1 MSAKF
6 PHLDD
11 TKFPGVHT
19 VDPYRFKNNFDY
31 SRWEP
36 GTRLKLCNVNWCGD
50 YENVV
55 KFEDDAARDKYFDTI
70 SGEFVELQ
78 SAMRILPGQAIKL
91 PVPFDELVRYNYLMA
106 DFSTATSDA
115 NPINYETAK
124 HLRRFYFFVRDV
136 RYLAPNSTECVVEL
150 DTWTT
155 YINRISIQY
164 MMLERGHAPLA
175 ATDVDTYLANPVNS
189 NRYLLADDFTFGEPA
204 ITKSSDFVPFG
215 SGEKYV
221 LLASTIPADRLDY
234 IGETGTA
241 VAETPRFSSDTARNG
256 YEAIVKNMSY
266 GAGGVDYSNLELPT
280 APTVGTATTANGY
293 TVYAVRATDVFRGG
307 FFESAVAIAPQFI
320 ESIAGVFVVDD
331 SMIVRTSGHK
341 IFQRRTLTWRELAN
355 IGPTWAAIAATGA
368 TYAQMD
374 ARANDYFGTPRG
386 FDVFEVQPRNGL
398 LKELKLT
405 KEQFNY
411 PPEYADLAKLYTFPY
426 AAIEIADAD
435 GNAASLRIEETGALE
450 LAQRVSLAYPYIR
463 FEAFLYGVGSNSTN
477 DYVWKSLTGADLAQ
491 SIPAGAFRDMI
502 FGYDIPAFSIFMSG
516 YDAYRLHNYNANN
529 TAPAARAA
537 LDYENTARAANTAF
551 ENALDNAETA
561 YQNARSNWETSREN
575 AGRSANTSLDNA
587 HASNATA
594 YTNTEIGAAN
604 TRDTGNAS
612 ALTALTNTTA
622 SADTALA
629 NANTSNATGFTNA
642 SRSAELAKTNT
653 NASAKTALDNS
664 NRGVATGYINAEASA
679 ALAKSNT
686 ANANKATTANTA
698 LSNAASVSVTS
709 ATNANSTEV
718 TRKRNELNQAMQAW
732 AAGFSRELAD
742 LDSTQMAVAAAGD
755 MATSALGVAAG
766 ALGSVGATTSA
777 VVGGAN
783 ALLNTVQSGITAGI
797 NKEKT
802 EKSIVFTQAQVDE
815 TTNNSTQ
822 IMQLGVE
829 LATTNTTTA
838 TQAATAQTKNTV
850 DASNA
855 NAQSSYNVGVA
866 NAGRSRDT
874 TTENA
879 TATYKT
885 TGVNAQRSEAIAVEN
900 AGRTRDTGNATA
912 ARTRDTG
919 VTNAR
924 RSRDTTSANLADNY
938 ATAVATAGKSRDTAN
953 ANAERTYDTALDIA
967 DANRDTARLTAGRTL
982 DNAESVARY
991 SRDQTLEN
999 AQRTLRAQ
1007 PMLAGVDILD
1017 RKLDRAVEIGA
1028 RSGDPIPDEFA
1039 WRGLQV
1045 RVVTQTEGAIAQAG
1059 DAMLRYGYALNQMWA
1074 YNGFCVM
1081 PKFSFWKCS
1090 DLWLCGDNGVIEG
1103 AQEKIKNILKHG
1115 VTVWSDPE
1123 AIGRTSIYE
1132 NHR

>member
-1 MSAKF
+1 MSTKF

-11 TKFPGVHT
+11 TKFPGVQT
-19 VDPYRFKNNFDY
+19 VNPYRFKNNFDY

-55 KFEDDAARDKYFDTI
+55 KFEDDTARDKYFDTI

-155 YINRISIQY
+155 YINRINIQY

-175 ATDVDTYLANPVNS
+175 ATDVDTYLANPINA

-204 ITKSSDFVPFG
+204 VTKSGDFVPFG
-215 SGEKYV
+215 AGEKYV
-221 LLASTIPADRLDY
+221 LIASTIPADRLDY

-241 VAETPRFSSDTARNG
+241 VPETPRFSSDNARNG
-256 YEAIVKNMSY
+256 YEALVKNMSY

-368 TYAQMD
+368 TYAQID
-374 ARANDYFGTPRG
+374 ERANDYFGTPRG

-405 KEQFNY
+405 KAQFNY

-426 AAIEIADAD
+426 AALEITDAD

-629 NANTSNATGFTNA
+629 NANTSNAAGFTNA

-664 NRGVATGYINAEASA
+664 NRGAVTGYTNAEASA
-679 ALAKSNT
+679 ALAKANT
-686 ANANKATTANTA
+686 ANSNKAATANTA
-698 LSNAASVSVTS
+698 LTIAANTTTTSNSNATASVTTRKQNSLNQAIQGWNSGYSRQLQAIKETQASAAIAGNVASAILGGTAKMASGNPIGAATEAANAVVTS
-709 ATNANSTEV
+709 VQTVASVAAGNDATEAGIKLTQEQVNETSNFSTEV
-718 TRKRNELNQAMQAW
+718 VT
-732 AAGFSRELAD
+732 
-742 LDSTQMAVAAAGD
+742 
-755 MATSALGVAAG
+755 
-766 ALGSVGATTSA
+766 
-777 VVGGAN
+777 
-783 ALLNTVQSGITAGI
+783 LNTSTA
-797 NKEKT
+797 
-802 EKSIVFTQAQVDE
+802 
-815 TTNNSTQ
+815 TNN
-822 IMQLGVE
+822 M
-829 LATTNTTTA
+829 TA
-838 TQAATAQTKNTV
+838 LNQAATAQTKNTV

-866 NAGRSRDT
+866 SAGRSRDT

-885 TGVNAQRSEAIAVEN
+885 TGVNAQRSEKIAVEN

-919 VTNAR
+919 VANAR
-924 RSRDTTSANLADNY
+924 RSRDTTAANLADNY

-953 ANAERTYDTALDIA
+953 ANAGRTYDTALDIA

-982 DNAESVARY
+982 DNAETVARY

-1059 DAMLRYGYALNQMWA
+1059 DTMLRYGYALNQMWA

>member
-1 MSAKF
+1 MSTKF

-11 TKFPGVHT
+11 TKFPGVQT

-55 KFEDDAARDKYFDTI
+55 KFEDDAARDNYFDNI

-175 ATDVDTYLANPVNS
+175 ATDVDTYLANPINA

-204 ITKSSDFVPFG
+204 VTASSDFTPFG

-221 LLASTIPADRLDY
+221 LIASTIPADRLDY

-241 VAETPRFSSDTARNG
+241 VSETPRFSSDNARNG
-256 YEAIVKNMSY
+256 YEVIVKNMSY

-293 TVYAVRATDVFRGG
+293 TVYAVQATDVFRGG

-355 IGPTWAAIAATGA
+355 IGPTWTAIAATGA
-368 TYAQMD
+368 TYAQID

-405 KEQFNY
+405 KAQFNY
-411 PPEYADLAKLYTFPY
+411 PTEYADLAKLYTFPY
-426 AAIEIADAD
+426 AALEITDAD
-435 GNAASLRIEETGALE
+435 GNAASVRIEETGALE

-594 YTNTEIGAAN
+594 YDNAEIGAAN
-604 TRDTGNAS
+604 ARDTGNAS
-612 ALTALTNTTA
+612 AATALTNATA

-629 NANTSNATGFTNA
+629 NANTSNAAGFTNA
-642 SRSAELAKTNT
+642 SRSAELARTNT
-653 NASAKTALDNS
+653 NAYAKTALDNS
-664 NRGVATGYINAEASA
+664 NRGAATGYINAEAAA

-686 ANANKATTANTA
+686 ANSNKATTANTA
-698 LSNAASVSVTS
+698 LAIAANTTTTSNSNATATVTTRKQNSLNKANQAWGAGYSRALQNIQAAQAFAAVGGNLASAGLGSAAKIASGNVLGAGAEAANAVVTSIQTVASVAAGEA
-709 ATNANSTEV
+709 ATEAGINLTQHQLDESSNFATEV
-718 TRKRNELNQAMQAW
+718 VTLNT
-732 AAGFSRELAD
+732 
-742 LDSTQMAVAAAGD
+742 STATD
-755 MATSALGVAAG
+755 NTSAL
-766 ALGSVGATTSA
+766 
-777 VVGGAN
+777 N
-783 ALLNTVQSGITAGI
+783 QS
-797 NKEKT
+797 
-802 EKSIVFTQAQVDE
+802 
-815 TTNNSTQ
+815 
-822 IMQLGVE
+822 
-829 LATTNTTTA
+829 
-838 TQAATAQTKNTV
+838 ATAQTKNTV

-919 VTNAR
+919 VANAR

-953 ANAERTYDTALDIA
+953 ANAGRAYDTALDIA

-982 DNAESVARY
+982 DNAEALARY

-1123 AIGRTSIYE
+1123 AIGRTSIYA
-1132 NHR
+1132 NH